1 MQNLGRITNHHLV
14 ISDSEQNDL
23 VNALAFFHAIF
34 DPARDVPTIDLI
46 RSWRDVASETNLRHV
61 DDLATRIAQL

>member
-23 VNALAFFHAIF
+23 VNALAFFS
-34 DPARDVPTIDLI
+34 RNV
-46 RSWRDVASETNLRHV
+46 
-61 DDLATRIAQL
+61 